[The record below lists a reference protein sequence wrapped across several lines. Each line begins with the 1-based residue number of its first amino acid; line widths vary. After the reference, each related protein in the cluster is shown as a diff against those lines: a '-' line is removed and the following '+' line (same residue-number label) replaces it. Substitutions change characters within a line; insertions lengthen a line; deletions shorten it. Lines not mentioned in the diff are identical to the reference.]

1 MANFDNIKGAV
12 LDTLG
17 TVAGKTRD
25 FAGTVADK
33 AKDISRI
40 AKLNIEIGS
49 EKETIKKAYIEMGKL
64 YYQTHRD
71 DPEDFFVQLCDEV
84 TASMESITAKEAE
97 IAEIKAR
104 GNISDDDIVVEFEEV
119 VAQSEAAA
127 DNNAQAQEESANETS
142 EAQGEPEKQEPE
154 TPAE

>member
-17 TVAGKTRD
+17 TVAEKTRD

-49 EKETIKKAYIEMGKL
+49 EKENIKKSYIEMGKL
-64 YYQTHRD
+64 YYQTHKD

-84 TASMESITAKEAE
+84 TVSMESIAAKEAE
-97 IAEIKAR
+97 IAELKAR

-127 DNNAQAQEESANETS
+127 DSAAQAQDEPAGEEP
-142 EAQGEPEKQEPE
+142 EAQDEPEKQEPE
-154 TPAE
+154 TPEE